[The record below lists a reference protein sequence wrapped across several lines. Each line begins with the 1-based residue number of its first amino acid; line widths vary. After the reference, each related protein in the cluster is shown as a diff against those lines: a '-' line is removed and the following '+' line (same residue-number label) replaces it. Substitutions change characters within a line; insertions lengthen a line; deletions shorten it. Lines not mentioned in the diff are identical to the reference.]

1 MKHTLSRLAAD
12 YSMFFVLLLLCLF
25 FSLMTI
31 DAQHPTGSEAAADVA
46 NEIIATQ
53 GRQASVLIVAGKSRE
68 DIAFANTLARRL
80 EASGATVLEST
91 GSSPSQVRQ
100 NLEALADAESPL
112 SAIAC
117 TEAISKWS
125 VVSGAAAKYPAF
137 SSLAVIKPQSYLFP
151 DFLKAGNLKNVAGQS
166 AVFAIIAIGMTLV
179 IITAGIDLSVGSL
192 VALSAVSATLLIRD
206 CFGGASAGPGGM
218 LAGAV
223 GAIALCGLVGLLSG
237 VMVTVFGM
245 PPFIVTLATMSI
257 ARGLAQIFSRGQSI
271 YQVPESFSWLA
282 TGNLLGVPN
291 EVVVMV
297 VLYLFAHF
305 VMTRTTLGRWVY
317 AVGGNREAARL
328 SGVPVLGV
336 LLLVYVLSGALAG
349 VGGVMEASRLQSGSP
364 LYGNMYELYVI
375 TAVVVGGTSL
385 AGGEGKIFGTLIG
398 ALTIAVIRNG
408 MNLMNIESYTQGVV
422 MGVLILAAVL
432 IDAGKRKGYG
442 RRVWGSLFT
451 FSRAR

>member
-1 MKHTLSRLAAD
+1 MKQTLSRFAAD

-31 DAQHPTGSEAAADVA
+31 DAQHPSGSEAAEEVA
-46 NEIIATQ
+46 NEIIAQQ
-53 GRQASVLIVAGKSRE
+53 GTKASVLIVAGKSRE
-68 DIAFANTLARRL
+68 DIAFANALARRL
-80 EASGATVLEST
+80 EASGVTVLEST
-91 GSSPSQVRQ
+91 GSNPSQVRE
-100 NLEALADAESPL
+100 NLEAMAVAEAPL

-117 TEAISKWS
+117 TETISKWS
-125 VVSGAAAKYPAF
+125 VVSGAADKYPAF
-137 SSLAVIKPQSYLFP
+137 SRVAVIKPKSYLFP

-192 VALSAVSATLLIRD
+192 VALSAVSAALVIRD

-218 LAGAV
+218 LAGAAAAV
-223 GAIALCGLVGLLSG
+223 ALCGLVGLLSG
-237 VMVTVFGM
+237 VMVTAFGM

-257 ARGLAQIFSRGQSI
+257 ARGLAQILSRGQSI
-271 YQVPESFSWLA
+271 YQVPEDFSWLA

-297 VLYLFAHF
+297 VLYLIAHF
-305 VMTRTTLGRWVY
+305 VMTRTTFGRWVY

-328 SGVPVLGV
+328 SGVPVFAV

-349 VGGVMEASRLQSGSP
+349 VGGVMEASRLGSGSP

-442 RRVWGSLFT
+442 RRVLGSLFA
-451 FSRAR
+451 FGRVR